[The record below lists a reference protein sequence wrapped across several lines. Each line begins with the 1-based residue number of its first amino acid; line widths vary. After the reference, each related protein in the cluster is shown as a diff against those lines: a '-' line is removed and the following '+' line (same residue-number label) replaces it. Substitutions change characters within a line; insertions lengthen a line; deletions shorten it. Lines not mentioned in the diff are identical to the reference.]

1 MTLSL
6 PGLAGG
12 LVIPY
17 FTKMWLPS
25 LVLFIFHFF
34 VIWWCQ
40 KSKGVIHLFIDQK
53 MIFSGSKNFPAIK
66 KIILSQSEKLISSN
80 LKKNSRH
87 LKKYIFSQSKKLFSR
102 NLKIIFSWSEFV
114 LQTEKLFSHE
124 LKNYFLANWKI
135 IFSRSEKWF
144 SNCGR
149 IFLVPEKS
157 FFGTF
162 PPRNHSLGHF
172 GSLTFA
178 GLLLGSFHQY
188 V

>member
-34 VIWWCQ
+34 CHFVV
-40 KSKGVIHLFIDQK
+40 SKIEGGHTFIYWSK

-66 KIILSQSEKLISSN
+66 KNILSQSEKLISSN

-162 PPRNHSLGHF
+162 WQFDICWSPFRKLSSVCVGVV
-172 GSLTFA
+172 S
-178 GLLLGSFHQY
+178 
-188 V
+188 